1 MLLLLT
7 INPQLFYDMI
17 QLEIRGVT
25 IKYSSQKKK
34 DANKTQVILLHRL
47 EELEAHSGELSY
59 ETIFQ
64 LLLQSSRREL
74 ETIFQLEAEGAA
86 VRSRAK

>member
-1 MLLLLT
+1 MRFLRILLTMLLLLT

-34 DANKTQVILLHRL
+34 DANPQVAPNFL
-47 EELEAHSGELSY
+47 E
-59 ETIFQ
+59 IFT
-64 LLLQSSRREL
+64 SFFGG
-74 ETIFQLEAEGAA
+74 T
-86 VRSRAK
+86 